1 MDIVIII
8 VSHLAGCIVISLVL
22 HHLAQRSSARL
33 RDVKVV
39 SIELEMQYNVVSS
52 AYISIV
58 VSSRLLTI
66 SGRSLVY
73 RLNNIGP
80 STDPCGTPQ
89 VTCAGSEVAFP
100 SVVY

>member
-1 MDIVIII
+1 
-8 VSHLAGCIVISLVL
+8 
-22 HHLAQRSSARL
+22 
-33 RDVKVV
+33 
-39 SIELEMQYNVVSS
+39 MQYNVVSL

-66 SGRSLVY
+66 Y

-80 STDPCGTPQ
+80 SADPCGAPQ
-89 VTCAGSEVAFP
+89 VTCAGPEVAFP

>member
-1 MDIVIII
+1 MT
-8 VSHLAGCIVISLVL
+8 
-22 HHLAQRSSARL
+22 

-39 SIELEMQYNVVSS
+39 SMELEMQYNVVSL

-66 SGRSLVY
+66 Y

-80 STDPCGTPQ
+80 SADPCGAPQ
-89 VTCAGSEVAFP
+89 VTCAGPEVAFP